1 MVSLTKGLVSL
12 TKGLVSLTK
21 GLVSLT
27 KGLVSLTKGLVNADQ
42 ADSAKK
48 RLRRGDA
55 PETRVSRRGD
65 PGWQSGAPGMRRRRQ
80 AYEHKAAQGSAAP
93 GGGLDCVVFDRRA
106 PSCALDDLWL
116 RLGSGDRVP
125 GPNG

>member
-1 MVSLTKGLVSL
+1 M
-12 TKGLVSLTK
+12 
-21 GLVSLT
+21 T

-42 ADSAKK
+42 ADSAKE

-55 PETRVSRRGD
+55 PETRLSRRGD

-80 AYEHKAAQGSAAP
+80 AYEHKTAQGSAAE
-93 GGGLDCVVFDRRA
+93 GGGMYCVAFDRRA

-116 RLGSGDRVP
+116 QLGSGDRVRE
-125 GPNG
+125 PNG